1 MKLKDKY
8 NDLSNLYSE
17 YIVLIKSGN
26 FYLTFGDSAKIMN
39 YLFSYQIINEKLGFP
54 LNSLD
59 KVSDLLNTKKINYL
73 IYDDDSNTYDFGED
87 NKYLDTLN
95 EVEQFDYNNLL
106 EKMLLN
112 KIKYLIKKDFSNYLR
127 IKDFVDGIK

>member
-54 LNSLD
+54 LN
-59 KVSDLLNTKKINYL
+59 
-73 IYDDDSNTYDFGED
+73 
-87 NKYLDTLN
+87 
-95 EVEQFDYNNLL
+95 
-106 EKMLLN
+106 
-112 KIKYLIKKDFSNYLR
+112 
-127 IKDFVDGIK
+127 

>member
-1 MKLKDKY
+1 M
-8 NDLSNLYSE
+8 
-17 YIVLIKSGN
+17 I
-26 FYLTFGDSAKIMN
+26 GDSAKIMN

-87 NKYLDTLN
+87 NKYLDILN

-112 KIKYLIKKDFSNYLR
+112 KIKYLIKNMMKFYLKD
-127 IKDFVDGIK
+127 